1 MMDKIYLVRYY
12 GGSYED
18 SWDSVIFA
26 TTKKTTATKYVTKF
40 NRILKKWKDYYK
52 QFEDNKYGVMQW
64 LKDEH
69 IERHFYRWN
78 NLQRISKCY
87 YEEVSVR

>member
-1 MMDKIYLVRYY
+1 MHKIYLVRYY

-40 NRILKKWKDYYK
+40 NRILKKYKDYYK
-52 QFEDNKYGVMQW
+52 QFEENKYGGIQW
-64 LKDEH
+64 LKDEY
-69 IERHFYRWN
+69 IERHFIRWN